1 VNLFNQRYLNI
12 NILKTNKI
20 PAFVEVSFS
29 MPFYDI
35 YFEDESWDES
45 KFKKCPTELLAICK
59 ALDIHIDTNFL
70 YDEYNKNLYVGGDIH
85 IFYSKENA
93 DMFIYFDLQRD
104 KFDQMAMVFIGIRF
118 RVKDLASI
126 KEKILSLYFKATV
139 HTDLTEDYFS
149 NKLSKIS
156 KQQNQTIDRII
167 HHYNL
172 KP

>member
-1 VNLFNQRYLNI
+1 
-12 NILKTNKI
+12 LKTNKI
-20 PAFVEVSFS
+20 PEFVEVSFS

-45 KFKKCPTELLAICK
+45 KFEKCPTELLAICK
-59 ALDIHIDTNFL
+59 ALDIHIDTNLL
-70 YDEYNKNLYVGGDIH
+70 YEEYNKNLYVGGDIH

-93 DMFIYFDLQRD
+93 ESFIYFDLLRD

-118 RVKDLASI
+118 QVSDLTSI
-126 KEKILSLYFKATV
+126 KEKILSLYFKANV

-156 KQQNQTIDRII
+156 KQQNQVTDRII
-167 HHYNL
+167 HQYDL
-172 KP
+172 KK